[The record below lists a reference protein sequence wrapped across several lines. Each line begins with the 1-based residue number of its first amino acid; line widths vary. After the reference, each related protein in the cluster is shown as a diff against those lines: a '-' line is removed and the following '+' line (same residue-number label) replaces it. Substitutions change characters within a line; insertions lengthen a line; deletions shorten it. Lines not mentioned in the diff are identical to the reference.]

1 MLKVTAMRFDR
12 ESPLFGWTLGIC
24 FSPGSLM
31 VGLAWEVSPPSL
43 FLTLPLLRFRIERAE
58 TDYDKEPWPWGWSLF

>member
-1 MLKVTAMRFDR
+1 MPERMQLPQVTPG
-12 ESPLFGWTLGIC
+12 EQLLGIC